1 MRPGPEQ
8 LGHGVLAFRSP
19 QLEDGRRPGL
29 EDAAALAEALERY
42 LPYLEA
48 LSQASAPDALPR
60 TKQDRPPAQ
69 VTFVAHSVAGF
80 ASRRPGLFSAH
91 TGRVSL
97 ASTSG
102 WFSCAPGRRA
112 AQREAGH
119 VKVNVP
125 RAFAGSHTH
134 KPASRSG
141 PHPPSALSPSALT
154 AAVRGALLGAGRPPH
169 VPTGPWAEQ
178 SILHVRKGPAL
189 TSCTRTAAD
198 AQLQGRATRTLSP
211 AGTGWARGD
220 PRPRLPVLEG
230 RLCQS
235 RGPGASPA
243 RCACPR
249 CGPRGGRSFTPMLRL
264 LQSHLGPE
272 VHSQG
277 RSKETELESSM
288 NF

>member
-8 LGHGVLAFRSP
+8 PGHGVLAFRSP

-48 LSQASAPDALPR
+48 LSQASAPDTLPR

-80 ASRRPGLFSAH
+80 ASRRPGLFSTH

-97 ASTSG
+97 ASSSG

-134 KPASRSG
+134 KPASRSS

-169 VPTGPWAEQ
+169 VPTGH
-178 SILHVRKGPAL
+178 L
-189 TSCTRTAAD
+189 
-198 AQLQGRATRTLSP
+198 GRAEHPPRQEGTCTHLLHPDGSGRAVAREGDQDPESGWNQV
-211 AGTGWARGD
+211 GTG
-220 PRPRLPVLEG
+220 
-230 RLCQS
+230 
-235 RGPGASPA
+235 
-243 RCACPR
+243 
-249 CGPRGGRSFTPMLRL
+249 
-264 LQSHLGPE
+264 
-272 VHSQG
+272 
-277 RSKETELESSM
+277 
-288 NF
+288 